1 MPGQLY
7 NLNSKYGSKEDL
19 VELLKAL
26 NAEGIVPMADIVIN
40 HRRV

>member
-19 VELLKAL
+19 LQLVKAVKG
-26 NAEGIVPMADIVIN
+26 AGIAPIADIVIN
-40 HRRV
+40 HR

>member
-19 VELLKAL
+19 VSLVKAL
-26 NAEGIVPMADIVIN
+26 DASGIVPLADIVIN
-40 HRRV
+40 HR